1 MTLSFSSKIAEQ
13 MDFPVEGGDDIGDE
27 GGLDVED
34 VLEELQQTED
44 LATKEKSAESAGRQ
58 AQDSMA
64 LLYKHH
70 PECIVDYTETIASK
84 LPLRTAPVSAAALS
98 DPYHQSQPFLTQFE
112 KTKILGFRTN
122 QLAQGARPFV
132 TVPEHVTAVLEIAR
146 LELEQRRLPFIVK
159 RPMPDGSFEYWRL
172 NDLAIF

>member
-1 MTLSFSSKIAEQ
+1 
-13 MDFPVEGGDDIGDE
+13 MDFPVDGGDEIVED

-34 VLEELQQTED
+34 VLEELQQTEEG
-44 LATKEKSAESAGRQ
+44 KEKSAESAGRQ

-70 PECIVDYTETIASK
+70 PECILDYTESVASK

-132 TVPEHVTAVLEIAR
+132 TVPEHVTSVLEIAR

-172 NDLAIF
+172 SDLAIF